1 MLLFPS
7 YDENVTELGKKEYI
21 SEKKKKNNKKPESKN
36 TQQNAKGSI
45 FKSLRNRLL
54 NTWFVRQEMIKL

>member
-1 MLLFPS
+1 MLLLFPS

-21 SEKKKKNNKKPESKN
+21 SEKKKTTESKN

>member
-21 SEKKKKNNKKPESKN
+21 SEEKKKHKKPESKN

>member
-1 MLLFPS
+1 MLLLFPS

-21 SEKKKKNNKKPESKN
+21 SEKEKKTESKN